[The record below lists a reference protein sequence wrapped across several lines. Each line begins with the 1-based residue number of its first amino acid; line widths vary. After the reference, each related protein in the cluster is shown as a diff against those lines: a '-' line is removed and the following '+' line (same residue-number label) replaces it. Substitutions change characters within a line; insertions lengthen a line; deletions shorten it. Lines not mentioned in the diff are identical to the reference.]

1 MFQYYIVEINEGGF
15 MSDIVSVAKLQ
26 SQIDK
31 VAEAMTETE
40 MGRKLWEEIQRK
52 QKEENMIK
60 ANSMIDLLKK
70 DIDKNIERLQT
81 CQGILN
87 TLKIKTFEEMTDYRF
102 NKLEELIN
110 DLQATLEMNDV
121 AIKDLEYDLQ
131 HYIRGR

>member
-1 MFQYYIVEINEGGF
+1 
-15 MSDIVSVAKLQ
+15 MSDVVTIAKLQ

-31 VAEAMTETE
+31 VAEVMTETE
-40 MGRKLWEEIQRK
+40 MGRQLWEEIQRK
-52 QKEENMIK
+52 LKEENMIK

-87 TLKIKTFEEMTDYRF
+87 TLKIRTFEEMNEYRF
-102 NKLEELIN
+102 NKLDELIN
-110 DLQATLEMNDV
+110 NLQDTLEMNDV
-121 AIKDLEYDLQ
+121 AIRDLEIDLQ